1 MSPFL
6 RVSLAEAGLV
16 TRRGAILPL
25 FAITFA
31 ALLLFLGLVADG
43 GMIYF
48 ERRRAQ
54 VAADAAAY
62 AGTLELLHNNSA
74 WVTASAKD
82 DTKINGFD
90 DDDTDIVIT
99 VNNPPL
105 SGSAAGN
112 ANAVEVIVQSTVKTT
127 LMQLVANDTTVV
139 RARAVATVRP
149 DSAPMCILALNE
161 SAEGSIIFNGT
172 IDMNVPDCEII
183 ARSNHEEAIEAL
195 GGPCVTAR
203 AIGYGSGGGYID
215 TGNGSCLDPLPLGV
229 IPPEDPYENLPAPD
243 PTAYTVQSASRLQR
257 TNADGAETFQPG
269 VYTGGIKITGG
280 GPYTFAPGMY
290 IVDGLE
296 IAGGTVLGDNI
307 TIYNTG
313 SGLKN
318 VSINGN
324 GTVNLTASTS
334 GTYENVLFYNN
345 RNMTSTNPND
355 GKIVGTGS
363 STFEG
368 AIYFPSVHLD
378 WGGNSDVSIQTY
390 TQVIADT
397 LRFHGTAQVSGNY
410 GFSTTPRNPT
420 TNRVS
425 FLE

>member
-1 MSPFL
+1 MSPYI
-6 RVSLAEAGLV
+6 RVVRRQFGLV
-16 TRRGAILPL
+16 TRRGAMLPI

-62 AGTLELLHNNSA
+62 AGTLELLHSNSA
-74 WVTASAKD
+74 WVTASAKA

-90 DDDTDIVIT
+90 DDDADIAIT

-105 SGSAAGN
+105 SGSAVGN
-112 ANAVEVIVQSTVKTT
+112 ANAVEVIVQSTVSTT
-127 LMQLVANDTTVV
+127 LMQLVADSTTVV
-139 RARAVATVRP
+139 RARAVAAVAP
-149 DSAPMCILALNE
+149 DTAPMCILALNE
-161 SAEGSIIFNGT
+161 SEEGSIIFNGT

-203 AIGYGSGGGYID
+203 AIGYGTGGGYID
-215 TGNGSCLDPLPLGV
+215 TGNGSCLDPEPLGV
-229 IPPEDPYENLPAPD
+229 IPPDDPYVDLPAPD

-257 TNADGAETFQPG
+257 SNADGAETFQPG
-269 VYTGGIKITGG
+269 GYTGGIKITGG

-296 IAGGTVLGDNI
+296 ITGGTVLGDNI

-313 SGLKN
+313 DGLKN
-318 VSINGN
+318 IEIAGN
-324 GTVNLTASTS
+324 ATANLTASTS

-355 GKIVGTGS
+355 GKIVGTSS

-378 WGGNSDVSIQTY
+378 WGGNSDISIQTY

-410 GFSTTPRNPT
+410 GFSTSPRNPS

-425 FLE
+425 FVE